1 MKRVNFLRDYLSEF
15 GIDGFLVTDIRN
27 IRYLLGFT
35 GSSGFLL
42 ITKDYPIFVT
52 DFRYQEQAKREIKGF
67 RIRIQSMEMTD
78 FISRLAVKYKIKK
91 IGFEDHS
98 MSYKMYKELLKKG
111 LKLKALSDTIEKL
124 RMIKAKEEVS
134 AIKTAIRRAENAF
147 KRLQRFIKAGV
158 KEQELAM
165 KLEGFIRE
173 EGCKNIPFAVIVASG
188 HVSAL
193 PHATPTNRS
202 IKKGDLVLFDWG
214 GESDGY
220 YSDITRT
227 VVLKGRNLKRQ
238 MKIYSIVCEAQSR
251 AIKTIRPG
259 VKAVSIDAAARGF
272 IKEKG
277 YRKNFGHGTGHGVGL
292 AVHEKPV
299 ISWHSKDIIEE
310 GMIFTVE
317 PGIYIPGFGGVRIE
331 DMVIVR
337 RDSAE
342 VLTTLPRNL
351 KVIQG

>member
-1 MKRVNFLRDYLSEF
+1 MKRVNLLRSYLSEL
-15 GIDGFLVTDIRN
+15 GIDGFLVTDIKN
-27 IRYLLGFT
+27 VRYLSGFT
-35 GSSGFLL
+35 GSAGFLL
-42 ITKDYPIFVT
+42 ITKDYPVFIT

-67 RIRIQSMEMTD
+67 KIRIQTNEIAD
-78 FISRLAVKYKIKK
+78 FINKLVVKSKIKK
-91 IGFEDHS
+91 IGFEDHN

-111 LKLKALSDTIEKL
+111 LKLKALSDTVEKL

-134 AIKTAIRRAENAF
+134 AIRTAIRRAENAF
-147 KRLQRFIKAGV
+147 KRLQRFIKTGV

-173 EGCKNIPFAVIVASG
+173 EGCKNIPFTVIVASG

-220 YSDITRT
+220 YSDMTRT
-227 VVLKGRNLKRQ
+227 VVLKGRSLKRQ
-238 MKIYSIVCEAQSR
+238 MDIYSIVHEAQNR

-259 VKAVSIDAAARGF
+259 VKAVNIDAAAREF
-272 IKEKG
+272 IREKG
-277 YRKNFGHGTGHGVGL
+277 YKKNFGHGTGHGVGL

-331 DMVIVR
+331 DIVLVR
-337 RDSAE
+337 RDGAE
-342 VLTTLPRNL
+342 ILTSLPRNL